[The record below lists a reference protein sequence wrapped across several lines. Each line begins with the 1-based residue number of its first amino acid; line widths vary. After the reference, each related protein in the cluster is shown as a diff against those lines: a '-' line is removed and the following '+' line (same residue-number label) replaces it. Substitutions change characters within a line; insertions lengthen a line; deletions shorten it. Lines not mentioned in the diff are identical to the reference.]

1 MLGKLTLDVQRYKF
15 MSPGRHRG
23 VTIIGRAIVNPR
35 MMPSCLCKS
44 YSASC
49 HFLISICKMPCLQ
62 TNETFYL
69 NLKTPSTLRS
79 ITKIKW
85 FVQQKIEKDMNVSIY
100 QYWWHIRCK
109 IHFVR
114 NIEIIRVLFLAQA
127 NLIKEFFVYQ
137 KFVRSKSIYPKWTL
151 VKKTLIFIHYAKWNW
166 QCIWTCFVIFCQASI
181 TLFIEFWPNKT

>member
-1 MLGKLTLDVQRYKF
+1 MKVSSTSIVGLSKDLTHEIVNLKQIHIIAFTRTNNANKMLGKLTLDVQRYKF

-79 ITKIKW
+79 IHNYSLK
-85 FVQQKIEKDMNVSIY
+85 
-100 QYWWHIRCK
+100 
-109 IHFVR
+109 
-114 NIEIIRVLFLAQA
+114 IIRVLFLAQA
-127 NLIKEFFVYQ
+127 NLIKEFFVYR
-137 KFVRSKSIYPKWTL
+137 KFVRSKSIYPK
-151 VKKTLIFIHYAKWNW
+151 
-166 QCIWTCFVIFCQASI
+166 
-181 TLFIEFWPNKT
+181 

>member
-79 ITKIKW
+79 I
-85 FVQQKIEKDMNVSIY
+85 
-100 QYWWHIRCK
+100 
-109 IHFVR
+109 
-114 NIEIIRVLFLAQA
+114 
-127 NLIKEFFVYQ
+127 IKEFLVYQ

-151 VKKTLIFIHYAKWNW
+151 VKKTIIFIHYAKWNW
-166 QCIWTCFVIFCQASI
+166 QCIWICFVIFCQASI